1 MNKALIAIDKSK
13 SFRIY
18 LAITTK
24 MVEEARNIH
33 HTTPL
38 ATAAL
43 GRVLTGA
50 GLMGLLL
57 KNKEDKLTLQF
68 KGDGP
73 AVELLATAKGDG
85 SVKGYISN
93 AQVDLPKKANGK
105 LNVGGALGVGTLTV
119 IKDLGL
125 KEPYT
130 GKMDFVTGEIA
141 DDLTAYFFV
150 SEQQSSSVALGEKID
165 VDGRVLAAGGMIIQ
179 MLPEADPASIHALEV
194 LLDQMKPISL
204 QIEELVNKSQGRT
217 AEAILMNLMT
227 EIFRPLPEEFQVEL
241 LDYREIGWH
250 CDCCE
255 ERLEK
260 VLISIGEKELEEM
273 IKQDGHAE
281 IVCQFCEKKY
291 NFDKTHLEDLL
302 EECRTGE
309 RPVRKAKS
317 KEQGGYLR
325 DLLNNSDR
333 F

>member
-24 MVEEARNIH
+24 MVEEARVIH
-33 HTTPL
+33 QTDPL

-57 KNKEDKLTLQF
+57 KNEEDKLTLQF

-73 AVELLATAKGDG
+73 AVEILATARGDG
-85 SVKGYISN
+85 RVKGYISN
-93 AQVDLPKKANGK
+93 AQVDLPKVNGK
-105 LNVGGALGVGTLTV
+105 LDVGGALGIGTLTV
-119 IKDLGL
+119 VKDLGL

-130 GKMDFVTGEIA
+130 GKIDFVTGEIA
-141 DDLTAYFFV
+141 DDLTAYFFI

-165 VDGRVLAAGGMIIQ
+165 VDGHVLSAGGMIIQ
-179 MLPEADPASIHALEV
+179 MLPDSDPASIDALEV
-194 LLDQMKPISL
+194 MLDQMKPISL
-204 QIEELVNKSQGRT
+204 QIEEMVNNSQGKT
-217 AEAILMNLMT
+217 PEAILMNLLT
-227 EIFRPLPEEFQVEL
+227 EIFRPLPAEFQVEL
-241 LDYREIGWH
+241 LDYREIGWN
-250 CDCCE
+250 CDCSE

-260 VLISIGEKELEEM
+260 VLMSIGEKDLKQIIAEDGKAEL
-273 IKQDGHAE
+273 
-281 IVCQFCEKKY
+281 VCQFCEKKY
-291 NFDKTHLEDLL
+291 NFGKAHLEDLL
-302 EECRTGE
+302 EECVTGK
-309 RPVRKAKS
+309 RPVRKAKT

-325 DLLNNSDR
+325 DMLNNSDR